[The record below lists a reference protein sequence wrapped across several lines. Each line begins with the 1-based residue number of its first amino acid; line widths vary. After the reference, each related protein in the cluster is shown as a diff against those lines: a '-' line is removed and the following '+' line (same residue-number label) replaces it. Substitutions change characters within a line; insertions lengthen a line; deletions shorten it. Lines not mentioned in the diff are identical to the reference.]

1 MGEIAQRTFNL
12 ADLVVWRDGSASDLD
27 SLRAHTRT
35 LVAGYK
41 VPKEFHVFYTLQR
54 TPAGKP
60 GCRRAK
66 TRAVELSS

>member
-12 ADLVVWRDGSASDLD
+12 ADLFEVVADAAPDRLE
-27 SLRAHTRT
+27 

-41 VPKEFHVFYTLQR
+41 LPKEFHVLDVLQR

-60 GCRRAK
+60 DYRWAK
-66 TRAVELSS
+66 TRAVELAS